1 MRETVQGVK
10 RVSPRRSKR
19 PASRLSVSGFWGFR
33 VIRNRT
39 PGSEASVPGT
49 ASAGRGRTPRP
60 AETPSEGPWVTRV
73 AGVRSCFFRPAAP
86 DGRLGRDLFLSGP
99 ACRTSRAAQRRVKV
113 GSHPTRLE
121 TRTKESNMCA
131 SRRVD
136 NETRE
141 AQ

>member
-19 PASRLSVSGFWGFR
+19 PASRSSCRGFR
-33 VIRNRT
+33 SFRGIRNRT
-39 PGSEASVPGT
+39 AGFGASRKGA

-60 AETPSEGPWVTRV
+60 AETPSEGSSVTRV
-73 AGVRSCFFRPAAP
+73 AGVRFCFFRPASL
-86 DGRLGRDLFLSGP
+86 DGRLGRDLSSLGS
-99 ACRTSRAAQRRVKV
+99 ACRIPETIQRRVKV

-136 NETRE
+136 N
-141 AQ
+141 

>member
-19 PASRLSVSGFWGFR
+19 PASRSLVGAFGVT

-39 PGSEASVPGT
+39 PGFGASRLRA

-99 ACRTSRAAQRRVKV
+99 ACRTSRAGQRRVKV